1 MKDVFAPQSNA
12 PIGKISRKFGKD
24 TKTWKIF
31 EALFLDPSIQY
42 PYTIHP
48 VPRGE
53 AINLAIGLN
62 CCNRQW
68 AEEQGLPREFI
79 QFSAKALRGASPA
92 SWSLEI
98 STNHRQQR
106 TSTSSS
112 WMDKYLSAGNDTA
125 SSPVPGEL
133 GQALVYVPSGTE
145 APGTVS
151 PEPEISHMESALEN
165 WLSGEKPSTDE
176 ANAASGRYP
185 LSTEGEE

>member
-12 PIGKISRKFGKD
+12 PIGKVSRKFGKD

-68 AEEQGLPREFI
+68 AEEHGLPREFI
-79 QFSAKALRGASPA
+79 QFSAKAIRGADDA

-112 WMDKYLSAGNDTA
+112 WMDKYLSAGNDPA
-125 SSPVPGEL
+125 SSPVPGEPSPP
-133 GQALVYVPSGTE
+133 VYVPSG
-145 APGTVS
+145 ADSQSTVS
-151 PEPEISHMESALEN
+151 PEPEISHMENALAG
-165 WLSGEKPSTDE
+165 WLQRGRGGEKP
-176 ANAASGRYP
+176 
-185 LSTEGEE
+185 